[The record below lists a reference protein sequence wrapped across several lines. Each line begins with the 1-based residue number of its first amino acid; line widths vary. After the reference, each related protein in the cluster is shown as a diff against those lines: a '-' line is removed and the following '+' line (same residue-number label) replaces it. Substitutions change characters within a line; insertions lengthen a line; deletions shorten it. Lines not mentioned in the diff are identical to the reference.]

1 LATKKKVF
9 VRKATGLV
17 REIGF
22 WTAAIIVFCNVVG
35 LGWQKRVFQF
45 LKPVPESSYVL
56 GMPPVTMSFLIVGI
70 IVLLTVF
77 MFSVLSAAMPRSG
90 GGYVYI
96 SRITHPAVGFLASW
110 LEYFSI
116 TVSWG
121 QIGTAVFEAITI
133 YTWVAGW
140 SASWYSSEVGFVG
153 GVIIVAVFAGVAY
166 FGASMTG
173 RILQVM
179 FWIPAIITIVLYG
192 FMLSATPAI
201 MDAGVKA
208 LTGLTPTDFTNMALS
223 QGMATAYSGGYWGAM
238 AAATIGTYWAFIG
251 FAASTFVGGEVKE
264 AGKALPRTLFAAN
277 IIIIL
282 LYVSISY
289 VSSHAAMLVGK
300 VGDYSFF
307 SAYAFLSYGPHTG
320 PGLPAG
326 VGRAWMPTIA
336 GFSALGMGATWFLAI
351 IPIFAVLW
359 VANDIPPFIITS
371 SRIIFAMSFD
381 RVLPEKLSEVNE
393 RWHSPTNAILV
404 TMIVA
409 FIGCFAESDILVK
422 YLPGTFIT
430 DYINS
435 GGGVLATDIWDTLFF
450 LLSSFAGMLLVFRRN
465 DIYEKS
471 PFKPG
476 RSVVAGIGLIA
487 TLANIYLLYLVG
499 TGYGGDLHPWIF
511 TIFLIVVG
519 AIIYYYYRTKGSR
532 TGVDYATIYA
542 EIPPE

>member
-1 LATKKKVF
+1 LAVEKKVF

-45 LKPVPESSYVL
+45 TGPAIVPESSYVL

-133 YTWVAGW
+133 YSWLAGW
-140 SASWYSSEVGFVG
+140 SANWYSSEVGLIG
-153 GVIIVAVFAGVAY
+153 GMVIVIVFAGIAY

-173 RILQVM
+173 KILQVM
-179 FWIPAIITIVLYG
+179 FWIPATITIVLYAI
-192 FMLSATPAI
+192 MLSATPAI
-201 MDAGVKA
+201 MEAGVKT
-208 LTGLTPTDFTNMALS
+208 LTGLSPTQFTQMALD
-223 QGMATAYSGGYWGAM
+223 QGMATAFTGDYWAAM

-277 IIIIL
+277 IIIVL

-300 VGDYSFF
+300 IGDYSFF
-307 SAYAFLSYGPHTG
+307 SAYAFLSYGGGT
-320 PGLPAG
+320 LPAG
-326 VGRAWMPTIA
+326 VARAWMPTIA
-336 GFSALGMGATWFLAI
+336 GFAASGMGLNWFLAI

-393 RWHSPTNAILV
+393 KWHSPTNAIIV
-404 TMIVA
+404 TMVVA

-422 YLPGTFIT
+422 YLPGSFIT
-430 DYINS
+430 AYINS
-435 GGGVLATDIWDTLFF
+435 GGGVTATDIWDTLFF
-450 LLSSFAGMLLVFRRN
+450 LLSSLAGMLLVVRRN

-476 RSVVAGIGLIA
+476 RWLVGGIGLIA

-499 TGYGGDLHPWIF
+499 TGYGSALEPWYF
-511 TIFLIVVG
+511 TIFLLVVG
-519 AIIYYYYRTKGSR
+519 FIIYYYYRTKGSR
-532 TGVDYATIYA
+532 VGVDYATIYA

>member
-1 LATKKKVF
+1 LATEKKVF

-45 LKPVPESSYVL
+45 TGPAIVPESSYVL

-77 MFSVLSAAMPRSG
+77 MFAVLSAAMPRSG

-133 YTWVAGW
+133 YAWLAGW
-140 SASWYSSEVGFVG
+140 SANWYSSEVGLIG
-153 GVIIVAVFAGVAY
+153 GMVIVIVFAGIAY

-173 RILQVM
+173 RLLQVI
-179 FWIPAIITIVLYG
+179 FWIPATITIILYAI
-192 FMLSATPAI
+192 MLAATPAI
-201 MDAGVKA
+201 MEAGVQT
-208 LTGLTPTDFTNMALS
+208 LTGLSPTQFTQMALD
-223 QGMATAYSGGYWGAM
+223 QGMATSFSGGYWGAM

-264 AGKALPRTLFAAN
+264 AGKALPKTLFAAN
-277 IIIIL
+277 IIIVL
-282 LYVSISY
+282 LYVTISY

-307 SAYAFLSYGPHTG
+307 SAYAFLSYGGGT
-320 PGLPAG
+320 LPAG
-326 VGRAWMPTIA
+326 VARAWMPTIA
-336 GFSALGMGATWFLAI
+336 GFAAKGMGLDWFLAL

-393 RWHSPTNAILV
+393 KWHSPTNAIIV
-404 TMIVA
+404 TMVVA
-409 FIGCFAESDILVK
+409 FIGCFSESDILVK
-422 YLPGTFIT
+422 YLPDNFIT
-430 DYINS
+430 AYINS
-435 GGGVLATDIWDTLFF
+435 GGGVTATDIWDTLFF
-450 LLSSFAGMLLVFRRN
+450 LLSSFAGMLLVFRRK

-471 PFKPG
+471 AFKPG
-476 RSVVAGIGLIA
+476 RWLVGGIGLIA
-487 TLANIYLLYLVG
+487 TVANIYLLYLVG
-499 TGYGGDLHPWIF
+499 TGYGSAMEPWYF
-511 TIFLIVVG
+511 TIFLLVVG
-519 AIIYYYYRTKGSR
+519 AIIYYYYRSKGSR
-532 TGVDYATIYA
+532 VGVDYATIYA

>member
-1 LATKKKVF
+1 LSTEKKVF

-45 LKPVPESSYVL
+45 TGPAIVPESSYVL
-56 GMPPVTMSFLIVGI
+56 GMAPVTMSFLIVGI

-133 YTWVAGW
+133 YSWLAGW
-140 SASWYSSEVGFVG
+140 SANWYSSEVGLIG
-153 GVIIVAVFAGVAY
+153 GMVIVIVFAGIAY

-173 RILQVM
+173 KILQVM
-179 FWIPAIITIVLYG
+179 FWIPATITIVLYAI
-192 FMLSATPAI
+192 MLSATPAI
-201 MDAGVKA
+201 MEAGVKT
-208 LTGLTPTDFTNMALS
+208 LTGLSPTQFTQMALD
-223 QGMATAYSGGYWGAM
+223 QGMATAFTGGYWGAM

-264 AGKALPRTLFAAN
+264 AGKALPKTLFAAN
-277 IIIIL
+277 IIIVL

-300 VGDYSFF
+300 IGDYSFF
-307 SAYAFLSYGPHTG
+307 SAYAFLSYGGGT
-320 PGLPAG
+320 LPAG
-326 VGRAWMPTIA
+326 VARAWMPTIA
-336 GFSALGMGATWFLAI
+336 GFAASGMGLNWFLAI

-393 RWHSPTNAILV
+393 KWHSPTNAIIV

-422 YLPGTFIT
+422 YLPGNFIT
-430 DYINS
+430 AYINS
-435 GGGVLATDIWDTLFF
+435 GGGVTATDIWDTLFF

-476 RSVVAGIGLIA
+476 KWLVGGIGLIA

-499 TGYGGDLHPWIF
+499 TGYGSALEPWYF
-511 TIFLIVVG
+511 TIFLLVVG
-519 AIIYYYYRTKGSR
+519 FIIYYYYRSKGSR
-532 TGVDYATIYA
+532 VGVDYATIYA